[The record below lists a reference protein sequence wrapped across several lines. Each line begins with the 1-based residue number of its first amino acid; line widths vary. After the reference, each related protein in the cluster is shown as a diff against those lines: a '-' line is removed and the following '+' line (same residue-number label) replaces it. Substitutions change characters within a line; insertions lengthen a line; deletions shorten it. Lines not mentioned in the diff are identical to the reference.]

1 MPVLLDLCLPEAAHI
16 IPLLLNGFEESHS
29 TEPIGL
35 DFSLFKSLNCLVL
48 QHKAT
53 ITWDIM
59 RSWTGIDLDKL
70 VGSKKNILEN
80 AILMC
85 CGSNILILDVL
96 SGILTS
102 MQYIVF
108 STHYSLLNN

>member
-1 MPVLLDLCLPEAAHI
+1 MLGPKYSI
-16 IPLLLNGFEESHS
+16 THS
-29 TEPIGL
+29 TEPIGF

-53 ITWDIM
+53 ITWDMM
-59 RSWTGIDLDKL
+59 RSWTGINLDKL
-70 VGSKKNILEN
+70 VGSKTNILEN

-85 CGSNILILDVL
+85 CESNILILDVL

-108 STHYSLLNN
+108 STHYSLLND